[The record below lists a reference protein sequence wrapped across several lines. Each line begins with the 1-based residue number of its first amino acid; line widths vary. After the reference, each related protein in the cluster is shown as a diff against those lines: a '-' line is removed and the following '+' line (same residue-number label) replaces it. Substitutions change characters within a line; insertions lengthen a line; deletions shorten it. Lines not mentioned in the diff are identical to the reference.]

1 MYRVTKTYPHSLG
14 LSACFRQHLAETHC
28 RFLHGY
34 PLAFTLVFRA
44 ETLDANN
51 WVINFGGL
59 KQVKA
64 FLINAFDHRIV
75 VAQNDPLLSEI
86 VALQSLGL
94 SQQALIL
101 ENTGCEAF
109 AKYVFDYVADWL
121 LRQKVTNDVVLE
133 SVECR
138 EHSGNAASYGEK

>member
-14 LSACFRQHLAETHC
+14 LSACFRQHRAETHC

-34 PLAFTLVFRA
+34 PLSFTLVFRA

-64 FLINAFDHRIV
+64 FLIDAFDHRIV
-75 VAQNDPLLSEI
+75 AAEDDPLLSEI
-86 VALQSLGL
+86 VELESLGL
-94 SQQALIL
+94 SQKALIL
-101 ENTGCEAF
+101 PSTGCEAF
-109 AKYVFDYVADWL
+109 AKYVYDYVEDWL
-121 LRQKVTNDVVLE
+121 RKQQVSNGVVLE

-138 EHSGNAASYGEK
+138 EHEGNAASYGK

>member
-14 LSACFRQHLAETHC
+14 LSACFRQHRAETHC

-34 PLAFTLVFRA
+34 PLSFTLVFCT

-59 KQVKA
+59 KQVKS
-64 FLINAFDHRIV
+64 FLIDAFDHRIV
-75 VAQNDPLLSEI
+75 AAEDDPLLSEI
-86 VALQSLGL
+86 VELESLGL
-94 SQQALIL
+94 SQKALIL
-101 ENTGCEAF
+101 PSTGCEAF
-109 AKYVFDYVADWL
+109 AKYVYDYVEDWL
-121 LRQKVTNDVVLE
+121 RKQQVSNGVVLE

-138 EHSGNAASYGEK
+138 EHEGNAASYGK